1 MRWCLPKK
9 RVCTEHMHLSFD
21 SNAFVGAAN
30 DDPGRTRTCNLWFRR
45 PTPYPLG
52 HRATALL
59 CYLNSPTLSR
69 SLTRQWSSTRD
80 SLQSSCVPLSRS
92 GSTKVSSP
100 SQAASFFHGQT
111 LCSMSVTRTCEEAC
125 VPECLQPAL
134 RISRA
139 FRKAARRGLHSCETA
154 LARSDGRLR
163 RKSGGK
169 RDGETAAAS
178 PGRGD
183 ETRTPLHPA
192 LPPARYPAKTLGL
205 TRAM

>member
-1 MRWCLPKK
+1 
-9 RVCTEHMHLSFD
+9 MHRRGCEIMIRSRKPELW
-21 SNAFVGAAN
+21 AGTT
-30 DDPGRTRTCNLWFRR
+30 DDPGRTRACNLWFRR

-59 CYLNSPTLSR
+59 RYLKSLTLSR

-125 VPECLQPAL
+125 VPECYQLCG
-134 RISRA
+134 S
-139 FRKAARRGLHSCETA
+139 
-154 LARSDGRLR
+154 
-163 RKSGGK
+163 
-169 RDGETAAAS
+169 
-178 PGRGD
+178 
-183 ETRTPLHPA
+183 
-192 LPPARYPAKTLGL
+192 PARFGRWRGEGSTLLRGGWL
-205 TRAM
+205 PLETCSSRNPPSCSAP